1 MRLLVFRGLTNG
13 KITVRSVFLA
23 VENERSCCPSYKGE
37 LSSKPANVPTA
48 LHPEQGA
55 LEG

>member
-1 MRLLVFRGLTNG
+1 MFWGLMDG
-13 KITVRSVFLA
+13 KITVRSIFSA
-23 VENERSCCPSYKGE
+23 VENECSCCPSYKGE
-37 LSSKPANVPTA
+37 LFSKPAQVPTA